1 MKATLHPVHSAVGF
15 RVSWLSP
22 TLPKGPE
29 SAENTDKQKREGLGL
44 RLTPALCTLHKSL
57 PCRPGSISSP
67 GGRCTQRFRVSF
79 PLQCLVILQGSGSK
93 QSLFGVNV
101 YWGHP
106 GRRMIQ
112 IAHLNGS
119 LFCPVLLLPKAC
131 DTVQPQGLVWELKY
145 VTGSLSLEGSFT
157 GRSDAQV
164 RHFCKHFHKL

>member
-1 MKATLHPVHSAVGF
+1 MLGDSA
-15 RVSWLSP
+15 
-22 TLPKGPE
+22 
-29 SAENTDKQKREGLGL
+29 
-44 RLTPALCTLHKSL
+44 RLWQQA
-57 PCRPGSISSP
+57 
-67 GGRCTQRFRVSF
+67 
-79 PLQCLVILQGSGSK
+79 
-93 QSLFGVNV
+93 QSLFRVNV

-119 LFCPVLLLPKAC
+119 LSCPAPLLPKAC